1 MTVPAAE
8 KKSEQSALKHIFIEY
23 NWFYENIYGRLKN
36 ITAEFFNLEYSLRFM
51 GISYNDE
58 NILFFG
64 DEYFVNKIAVNKTA
78 SAFVRISAGLLSS
91 ILDNSLGA
99 GDSDFSLDTLTAVEA
114 DIMKSF
120 TLFIYNKLEGLFI
133 KQEQPGRMIKSS
145 KTYNFTFYAQYE
157 GRHKGKIIISVPD
170 YILNGNIE
178 AEFNEDCFD
187 ISGFNKM
194 PVTVTLTAGSAK
206 LPLNDVKNLESGDFI
221 VLDDSRADKMALYW
235 NGNIVDFN
243 VIPNPALMISID
255 KTGGSEMDSGA
266 PAEKNSMWDTILVDV
281 TAEFDNFQLTLGE
294 LKQISEGLVIDVG
307 SVYGSRIKL
316 KAAKQTIASGELVI
330 LNDRYGVRI
339 DSINN
344 PDDEPEYEEET
355 EEEEP
360 ERSSAKAPAKKKPAQ
375 RQASAEDDEE
385 VDEESAET
393 EDEDD
398 EEEGDENFDYSD
410 FEIEDE
416 SI

>member
-51 GISYNDE
+51 GISYDDE

-78 SAFVRISAGLLSS
+78 SAFVRISSGLLSS

-99 GDSDFSLDTLTAVEA
+99 GDRAFSLDALTYVEA
-114 DIMKSF
+114 NLMKSF

-133 KQEQPGRMIKSS
+133 KQEQSGRIVKSS
-145 KTYNFTFYAQYE
+145 KTYNFTFYVQYKE
-157 GRHKGKIIISVPD
+157 QHKGKIIVSVPD

-178 AEFNEDCFD
+178 AEYTEDCFD

-194 PVTVTLTAGSAK
+194 PVTVTLTAGAAK
-206 LPLNDVKNLESGDFI
+206 LPLNDVKNLESGDVI
-221 VLDDSRADKMALYW
+221 VLDESRADKMALYW

-266 PAEKNSMWDTILVDV
+266 PADKSSMWDTILVDV

-344 PDDEPEYEEET
+344 PDDEPEYEEDT
-355 EEEEP
+355 EEEES
-360 ERSSAKAPAKKKPAQ
+360 ERSSKKAPAKKKPAPKQ
-375 RQASAEDDEE
+375 TEEDEDDEE
-385 VDEESAET
+385 NAET
-393 EDEDD
+393 EYED